1 EENTRESIYSAFRR
15 KETFATSG
23 TRLKLRFFGGWQY
36 PATLLQ
42 NAEWIKTAYAQ
53 GVTMGAD
60 LPKRDTQAK
69 APTFVAWAAKD
80 PDSGNLDRIQ
90 VIKVLLRNGK
100 AEEKIFDVA
109 LSGD

>member
-1 EENTRESIYSAFRR
+1 PAKDQPAPEVARELLGHKTIKDPEHGYDRLDNGSGSITGVWAEENTRESIYSAFRR

-42 NAEWIKTAYAQ
+42 NTEWIKTAYAQ

-60 LPKRDTQAK
+60 LPK
-69 APTFVAWAAKD
+69 
-80 PDSGNLDRIQ
+80 
-90 VIKVLLRNGK
+90 
-100 AEEKIFDVA
+100 
-109 LSGD
+109 